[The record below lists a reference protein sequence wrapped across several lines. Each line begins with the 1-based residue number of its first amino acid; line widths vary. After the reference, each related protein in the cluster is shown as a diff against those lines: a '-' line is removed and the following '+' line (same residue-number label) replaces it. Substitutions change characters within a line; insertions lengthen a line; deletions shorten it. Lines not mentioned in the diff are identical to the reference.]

1 MLLRYKKRCSTW
13 NIFFLLSV
21 ILMWK
26 EENYLPKYTSRTEIS
41 EGDTPDILEA

>member
-1 MLLRYKKRCSTW
+1 MLLRYKKDVPRGTS
-13 NIFFLLSV
+13 FLLYV
-21 ILMWK
+21 IQMWK

>member
-1 MLLRYKKRCSTW
+1 MLRYKKDVPRGTS
-13 NIFFLLSV
+13 FFILSV
-21 ILMWK
+21 IQMWK